1 MESVKR
7 TSKGKMEEKNKRE
20 KGAKA
25 PNRTTV
31 EDCEE
36 ESYANPPKRRRGERL
51 QALEIDEK
59 IDEPVRI
66 TAAELKAG
74 ISMLPALVNKLNELE
89 KVVLSNAK
97 SGGTTEKGMSNCS
110 WWVTSDGGEE
120 LWNQGRSGDGR
131 LEKLRQMF
139 LTHFRTLGYVTNRV
153 QWALWRRPGGERKK
167 RKKGSRKGRQG
178 GMYGSEH
185 VAHCG

>member
-36 ESYANPPKRRRGERL
+36 ESANPPKRRRGERP
-51 QALEIDEK
+51 QASEVDEE

-74 ISMLPALVNKLNELE
+74 LTMLPALVSKLNELE
-89 KVVLSNAK
+89 KVVLANAK
-97 SGGTTEKGMSNCS
+97 SGGITEKGMSNCS

-120 LWNQGRSGDGR
+120 LWNQGRSGDGK
-131 LEKLRQMF
+131 LEKLRQTF
-139 LTHFRTLGYVTNRV
+139 LTHLRTLGYVTNRV
-153 QWALWRRPGGERKK
+153 QWALWRRPGGEKK
-167 RKKGSRKGRQG
+167 KKKKGSRKG
-178 GMYGSEH
+178 
-185 VAHCG
+185 